1 MIKTK
6 EAELK
11 NILANL
17 SSLKNSQV
25 EQRSQINEVEKSLLE
40 KEFELRELES
50 EKNIKSQDVKLSQAL
65 KELKSRCRGYLG
77 QFFELVKPINNNYDI
92 AVKVSL

>member
-11 NILANL
+11 NILTNL